1 MPTPEIHRVASCLP
15 MRSYLLLAAGLAAC
29 GDPEPSG
36 PLIDRLRA
44 LPGVH
49 DVTQETTQTPG
60 FEYYVLHFEQPVDHT
75 ASGGPTFLQEVSLL
89 HRIETAPMVV
99 WTSGY
104 WDYYNDYAV
113 ELTQALA
120 GNQISIEHRYFAE
133 SRPDPAD
140 WSKLTIEQMAAD
152 EHVIINS
159 LRRVYDG
166 AFITSGAS
174 KGGMTAIYHRRF
186 YPDDVEGTVP
196 YVAPISFGAPDTR
209 YNAFFDTVGNDTCR
223 QAVRDV
229 ATEMLKNRRAAL
241 EARAQSQATAEG
253 IVYSRIQLGP
263 AVESAVLSLE
273 WSFWQY
279 YGINSCSRVPSPT
292 ATDDDLWA
300 FLDDISPPSDNGDER
315 VGQFDAY
322 YYQAYFQL
330 GYPDGATPYLDPYT
344 MYTDADYLM
353 SLPTEQPPYDGGAAM
368 NDIAEWVKTKGNRLL
383 FIYGEWD
390 PWTAGRF
397 DLGNATESAQFVV
410 PQGTHN
416 ANLRR
421 LSEADRQ
428 QAFAMLKDWTGVT
441 PMLPARTLR
450 EAPSLRM
457 PPALRLGLRHRRLS
471 P

>member
-1 MPTPEIHRVASCLP
+1 
-15 MRSYLLLAAGLAAC
+15 
-29 GDPEPSG
+29 
-36 PLIDRLRA
+36 
-44 LPGVH
+44 
-49 DVTQETTQTPG
+49 
-60 FEYYVLHFEQPVDHT
+60 
-75 ASGGPTFLQEVSLL
+75 
-89 HRIETAPMVV
+89 
-99 WTSGY
+99 
-104 WDYYNDYAV
+104 
-113 ELTQALA
+113 
-120 GNQISIEHRYFAE
+120 
-133 SRPDPAD
+133 
-140 WSKLTIEQMAAD
+140 
-152 EHVIINS
+152 
-159 LRRVYDG
+159 
-166 AFITSGAS
+166 
-174 KGGMTAIYHRRF
+174 MTAIYHRRF

-209 YNAFFDTVGNDTCR
+209 YNAFFDTVGTAECR

-229 ATEMLKNRRAAL
+229 AIEMLKNRRAAL
-241 EARAQSQATAEG
+241 ESRAQSQATAEG
-253 IVYSRIQLGP
+253 IVYGRIKLGP

-279 YGINSCSRVPSPT
+279 YGLNSCSRVPSTT

-344 MYTDADYLM
+344 MYTDADYVM
-353 SLPTEQPPYDGGAAM
+353 SLPTEQPAYDGGASM
-368 NDIAEWVKTKGNRLL
+368 NDVAEWVKTKGNRLL

-397 DLGNATESAQFVV
+397 ELGNATESAQFVV
-410 PQGTHN
+410 SQGTHN

-421 LSEADRQ
+421 LSEGDRA

-450 EAPSLRM
+450 DATSPEGPRALLRM